1 MQGMLST
8 KPHRQRISSKHVM
21 HVPWAAQANY
31 HGRCRILPP
40 RAVSFATAL
49 FIISGIGLNANIF
62 WYLSVLIVSFHFI
75 FQIYKLKDLS
85 KNIPLNIFK
94 SNRTVGLI
102 LTLGA
107 MGNFI
112 NLG

>member
-1 MQGMLST
+1 ML
-8 KPHRQRISSKHVM
+8 
-21 HVPWAAQANY
+21 
-31 HGRCRILPP
+31 L
-40 RAVSFATAL
+40 L
-49 FIISGIGLNANIF
+49 
-62 WYLSVLIVSFHFI
+62 FI
-75 FQIYKLKDLS
+75 FQIYKLRDLS